1 LSSDKTILSFQDNF
15 THVTKNPRYKRGFV
29 SYYLPDFFGGAFGAV
44 FSAFFGAAFFATSV
58 SL

>member
-1 LSSDKTILSFQDNF
+1 LSFQENF
-15 THVTKNPRYKRGFV
+15 AHVIKNPRYKRGFV
-29 SYYLPDFFGGAFGAV
+29 IYYLPDFFGGAFGAV